1 MHLRIDR
8 VQRRK
13 RSKNRYSLRKR
24 GVLESLLPIFE
35 DFPSKEKSGD
45 SRWSRKRK
53 RCVREI
59 WPTEGKSKGREEWK
73 EGDGQTVDQFHASSM
88 NLSRRGW
95 RYKGGSSLF
104 VAANSIQT
112 GRVWIY
118 TRARLCSQFF
128 LRFSKPISIFL
139 FENRIFFNPLSNFLR
154 SNNCPL
160 FPNRVSRDKS
170 FERRANLNNSFS
182 PIVKLECNSTVNQN
196 WCRVLYSRN

>member
-59 WPTEGKSKGREEWK
+59 CPTEGKSKGREEWK
-73 EGDGQTVDQFHASSM
+73 EGDGQTVDQFHASST

-118 TRARLCSQFF
+118 TRARNPSFDFRNRFRFFFSRIEFF
-128 LRFSKPISIFL
+128 LILSRISFDPTIARCFQT
-139 FENRIFFNPLSNFLR
+139 
-154 SNNCPL
+154 C
-160 FPNRVSRDKS
+160 
-170 FERRANLNNSFS
+170 FERQVVREKGEF
-182 PIVKLECNSTVNQN
+182 K
-196 WCRVLYSRN
+196 